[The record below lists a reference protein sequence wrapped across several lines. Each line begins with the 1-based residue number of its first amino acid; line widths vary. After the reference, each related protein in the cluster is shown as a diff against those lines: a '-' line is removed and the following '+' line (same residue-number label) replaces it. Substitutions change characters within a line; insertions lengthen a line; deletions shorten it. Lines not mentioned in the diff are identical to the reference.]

1 MKGDIDRDFYCGAGV
16 VMTDCCAYQ
25 SHACTFECECCHRKW
40 PTPEQYK
47 KEYSE
52 EYPEDGAVWWCKD
65 YGIAGYSDWTL
76 DTYAKADAYR
86 KAWYGVCIACACTPW
101 GKPPDDWRPE

>member
-1 MKGDIDRDFYCGAGV
+1 MNGEIDRDFYCGAGV

-52 EYPEDGAVWWCKD
+52 EYPEGGAIYWLSPTIEKW
-65 YGIAGYSDWTL
+65 
-76 DTYAKADAYR
+76 YAVEYRGGAYEPLI
-86 KAWYGVCIACACTPW
+86 VCACTPW
-101 GKPPDDWRPE
+101 GKPPDDWRPQQ